1 MPHLWQISK
10 LHMWQNASAKLR
22 RASGGEGVSEAGNAA
37 LARSAMAA
45 VEPLVE
51 LFLELGI
58 TSPEAESL
66 LRSLFIHKA
75 RSWLAESSADG
86 TRPSDVRVSLVT
98 GVHRNFVRRILAE
111 PPSTAAARGQKKHR
125 TARLL
130 DAWYTDGAYLDSSG
144 KPRDLFKRQPEPSFF
159 TLASTYTPG
168 AAPGVVLQELHR
180 AGVVQ
185 LLPLERVRVRSRTFR
200 AQGVNVAGVSEL
212 GSRSRELLQ
221 TLIHNLREPDA
232 RILCDSMS
240 SIEVDALRV
249 PVIRDVIARRAGN
262 FLAAIEQE
270 LAIEASLSHRRK
282 SKKRVRIGLT
292 AFESEHWPRA
302 LIRKNP

>member
-1 MPHLWQISK
+1 
-10 LHMWQNASAKLR
+10 LR
-22 RASGGEGVSEAGNAA
+22 EAGKAA

-45 VEPLVE
+45 MEPLVE

-75 RSWLAESSADG
+75 RQWLAGSSADG
-86 TRPSDVRVSLVT
+86 ANPSDVRVSLVT
-98 GVHRNFVRRILAE
+98 GVHRNFVGRILAE
-111 PPSTAAARGQKKHR
+111 PPRIAAAREQKKHR

-130 DAWYTDGAYLDSSG
+130 EAWHTDPTYLDSSG
-144 KPRDLFKRQPEPSFF
+144 KPRDLSRRAPEPSFS
-159 TLASTYTPG
+159 TLASTYVPG
-168 AAPGVVLQELHR
+168 AAPGVVLEELHR

-185 LLPLERVRVRSRTFR
+185 LLADERVRVRSRTFR
-200 AQGVNVAGVSEL
+200 VHGVNATGMSEL
-212 GSRSRELLQ
+212 GSRGRELLE

-232 RILCDSMS
+232 TIPCDSIAP
-240 SIEVDALRV
+240 IEVDAGRIPAV
-249 PVIRDVIARRAGN
+249 RDLIARRAGN

-270 LAIEASLSHRRK
+270 LAVEASLSHRRR

-292 AFESEHWPRA
+292 AFESEHWPARST
-302 LIRKNP
+302 REDR

>member
-1 MPHLWQISK
+1 
-10 LHMWQNASAKLR
+10 
-22 RASGGEGVSEAGNAA
+22 VSEVGKAA

-75 RSWLAESSADG
+75 RQWLAASSADG
-86 TRPSDVRVSLVT
+86 EQPSDVRVSLVT

-111 PPSTAAARGQKKHR
+111 PPRIAAARERKKHR

-130 DAWYTDGAYLDSSG
+130 EAWHTDPAYLDSSG
-144 KPRDLFKRQPEPSFF
+144 KPRDLSRKEPEPSFS
-159 TLASTYTPG
+159 TLASTYVPG

-185 LLPLERVRVRSRTFR
+185 FLSDERVRVRSRTFR
-200 AQGVNVAGVSEL
+200 VHGVNAAGMSEL
-212 GSRSRELLQ
+212 GSRGKELLE
-221 TLIHNLREPDA
+221 TLIHNLREPDL

-240 SIEVDALRV
+240 AIEVDAGRV
-249 PVIRDVIARRAGN
+249 PVIRDLIARRAGN

-270 LAIEASLSHRRK
+270 LAIEAGLSHRKK
-282 SKKRVRIGLT
+282 SKRRVRIGLT
-292 AFESEHWPRA
+292 AFESEHWPAGSTRE
-302 LIRKNP
+302 NP

>member
-1 MPHLWQISK
+1 
-10 LHMWQNASAKLR
+10 
-22 RASGGEGVSEAGNAA
+22 VSDAGKAA

-66 LRSLFIHKA
+66 LRSLFVHKA
-75 RSWLAESSADG
+75 RQWLAASSADG
-86 TRPSDVRVSLVT
+86 DSPSDVRVSLAT

-111 PPSTAAARGQKKHR
+111 PPGIAVAREQKKHR

-130 DAWYTDGAYLDSSG
+130 EAWYTDPAYLDSSG
-144 KPRDLFKRQPEPSFF
+144 QPRDLPKREPEPSFC
-159 TLASTYTPG
+159 TLSSTYVPG
-168 AAPGVVLQELHR
+168 AAPGVVLQELRR

-185 LLPLERVRVRSRTFR
+185 IMSEERVRIRSRTFR
-200 AQGVNVAGVSEL
+200 VHGVNASGMSEM
-212 GSRSRELLQ
+212 GTRGRELLE
-221 TLIHNLREPDA
+221 TLIHNLRQPDA
-232 RILCDSMS
+232 RVLCDSMPS
-240 SIEVDALRV
+240 MEVDALRV
-249 PVIRDVIARRAGN
+249 PAIRDLIARRAGN
-262 FLAAIEQE
+262 FLVAIEQE

-292 AFESEHWPRA
+292 VFESEHWPDGSPRDG
-302 LIRKNP
+302 R

>member
-1 MPHLWQISK
+1 
-10 LHMWQNASAKLR
+10 
-22 RASGGEGVSEAGNAA
+22 VSEAGKAA

-45 VEPLVE
+45 VEPLVD

-66 LRSLFIHKA
+66 LRGLFVHRA
-75 RSWLAESSADG
+75 RQWLAASSADRA
-86 TRPSDVRVSLVT
+86 TPSDVRVSLAT

-111 PPSTAAARGQKKHR
+111 PPRIAAARERKKHR

-130 DAWYTDGAYLDSSG
+130 EAWHTDPAYLDSSG
-144 KPRDLFKRQPEPSFF
+144 KPRDLSKKEPEPSFS
-159 TLASTYTPG
+159 TLASTYVPG

-185 LLPLERVRVRSRTFR
+185 FLSDERVRVRSRTFR
-200 AQGVNVAGVSEL
+200 VHGVNAAGMNEL
-212 GSRSRELLQ
+212 GSRGRELLE
-221 TLIHNLREPDA
+221 TLIHNLREPDS

-240 SIEVDALRV
+240 AIEVDVGRIPLV
-249 PVIRDVIARRAGN
+249 RDLIARRAGN

-270 LAIEASLSHRRK
+270 LAIDASQSHRKK

-292 AFESEHWPRA
+292 AFESERWPSESTRDN
-302 LIRKNP
+302 R

>member
-1 MPHLWQISK
+1 M
-10 LHMWQNASAKLR
+10 N
-22 RASGGEGVSEAGNAA
+22 EAGKAA
-37 LARSAMAA
+37 LVRSAMAA

-66 LRSLFIHKA
+66 LRAFFVHKA
-75 RSWLAESSADG
+75 RQMLTASSAD
-86 TRPSDVRVSLVT
+86 RENPSDVRVSLLT
-98 GVHRNFVRRILAE
+98 GVHRNFVRRILSE
-111 PPSTAAARGQKKHR
+111 PPRIAAAREQKKHR

-130 DAWYTDGAYLDSSG
+130 EAWYTDPAYLDSSG
-144 KPRDLFKRQPEPSFF
+144 KPRDLSRRQPEPSFF
-159 TLASTYTPG
+159 TLASRYAPG
-168 AAPGVVLQELHR
+168 AAPGVVLEELHR

-185 LLPLERVRVRSRTFR
+185 LLPEERVRVRSRTFR
-200 AQGVNVAGVSEL
+200 VHGVNASGMSEL
-212 GSRSRELLQ
+212 GSRGRELLE

-240 SIEVDALRV
+240 SIEVDAGRV
-249 PVIRDVIARRAGN
+249 PVIRDLIARRAGN

-270 LAIEASLSHRRK
+270 LAIEASLPQRNK

-292 AFESEHWPRA
+292 AFESEHWP
-302 LIRKNP
+302 